1 MKLEQGANQMM
12 KRIVLA
18 VFLLTLPAGL
28 ALAAGDAAAGKAVYD
43 KACKSCHGASG
54 AANPA
59 IAKMMKV
66 EMKDLTSAE
75 VQAHSDAD
83 LKKVITDGQGKMKP
97 IKTVMGKDVDNV
109 IAYVR
114 SLKK

>member
-1 MKLEQGANQMM
+1 MKQSM
-12 KRIVLA
+12 LA
-18 VFLLTLPAGL
+18 VLFLILTASL

-43 KACKSCHGASG
+43 KSCKSCHGADG
-54 AANPA
+54 AANPN

-66 EMKDLTSAE
+66 EMKDLSSAG
-75 VQAHSDAD
+75 VQALSDAD
-83 LKKVITDGQGKMKP
+83 LKKIITEGQGKMKP
-97 IKTVMGKDVDNV
+97 TKSVAGKNVDNV